1 VSDTLD
7 QAALT
12 ALLEAV
18 GDDSEFV
25 GELVDTYLADAPV
38 LLAAMRAAIEAGSGA
53 DLLRPAHTLKGNSL
67 NLGAQELA
75 EISRSLEQAA
85 KGDDL
90 ADAPARLDDAEAEY
104 GRVVEALAVAR
115 EREWRP

>member
-1 VSDTLD
+1 VTDTID

-18 GDDSEFV
+18 GDDPEFV
-25 GELVDTYLADAPV
+25 GELVDSYLGDAPV
-38 LLAAMRAAIEAGSGA
+38 LLAAMRAAIESGSA
-53 DLLRPAHTLKGNSL
+53 TDLLRPAHTLKGNSL

-85 KGDDL
+85 KADDL
-90 ADAPARLDDAEAEY
+90 TDAPARLEEAEAEFA
-104 GRVVEALAVAR
+104 RVVEALAAAR
-115 EREWRP
+115 GRGWRA